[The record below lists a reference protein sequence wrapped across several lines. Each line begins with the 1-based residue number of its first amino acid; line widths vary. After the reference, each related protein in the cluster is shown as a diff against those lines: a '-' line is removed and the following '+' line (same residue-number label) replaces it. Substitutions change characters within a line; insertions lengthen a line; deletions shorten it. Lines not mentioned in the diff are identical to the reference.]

1 MATFQIAG
9 TSLDND
15 GNSSTAPLVVLFERD
30 DAIAVPLLSQL
41 RMAGY
46 DVRSARTPVELF
58 DILGKHLV
66 ALVLVDLGVATAGRR
81 EFWVAL
87 DAQRRGRA
95 IQVMT
100 FRYTP
105 PGGLY
110 DMDFDQTA
118 RAIPDVEVHGA
129 HEFQV
134 VIDAVRQRIPL
145 HGGPGVMGGMNVLGG
160 MSMPNAALP
169 GGIAPIGAALGVPSP
184 FMQPGVMGLGGQ
196 SVPFGA
202 PNGIP
207 NSPSIPPQMPY
218 DPAGAGAYNP
228 YQYGTN
234 GAYSPPSIPLEQ
246 QMEMGGT
253 YGPMFREA
261 PGAPQMPPG
270 FGVAPNG
277 APMAYPQMPYP
288 QMGSA
293 PSFGQAPQ
301 PNMYGFP
308 AAPTTP
314 IASGY
319 EATSPFA
326 HPVEANPFSV
336 EIETSPFAQPY
347 NMNPFAGEAPVS
359 TPPGAPD
366 FGMSQMA
373 PPPTMQPS
381 PFAAAA
387 ASPPPFAAPFIA
399 PEPTGNG
406 QRFDVGDFE
415 QRAAQLSAAYAAQ
428 FDIQTPPPGMSPS
441 QPGSD
446 ALGQPGGQLGW
457 GAMPVTPGRS
467 YPGFSSSFG
476 GSNHP
481 NGYGG
486 PRTPEPISDVWTPP
500 DADMN
505 DLLEGATG
513 VVPEMAF
520 KPIAPAASQ
529 PDASA
534 HPTAPWPS
542 LEREATETPAVHH
555 TPAPTAAPAEGGASF
570 QQDQEQATSRLLA
583 PPRGNGVY
591 GVYRA
596 SPTEKALSTVLVE
609 GALLDESKMET
620 LQGIQQMLASV
631 DMNFKLGEL
640 ALLFKFLSPDQLLA
654 AVLVS
659 RGLVTPAQIAGLGRA
674 KQDLASSGMDYD
686 LETLISMFNILP
698 PEQLRELRNELASR
712 Q

>member
-1 MATFQIAG
+1 
-9 TSLDND
+9 
-15 GNSSTAPLVVLFERD
+15 
-30 DAIAVPLLSQL
+30 
-41 RMAGY
+41 
-46 DVRSARTPVELF
+46 
-58 DILGKHLV
+58 
-66 ALVLVDLGVATAGRR
+66 
-81 EFWVAL
+81 
-87 DAQRRGRA
+87 
-95 IQVMT
+95 
-100 FRYTP
+100 
-105 PGGLY
+105 
-110 DMDFDQTA
+110 
-118 RAIPDVEVHGA
+118 
-129 HEFQV
+129 
-134 VIDAVRQRIPL
+134 
-145 HGGPGVMGGMNVLGG
+145 
-160 MSMPNAALP
+160 
-169 GGIAPIGAALGVPSP
+169 
-184 FMQPGVMGLGGQ
+184 GGQ
-196 SVPFGA
+196 TVPFGA
-202 PNGIP
+202 PNEIA
-207 NSPSIPPQMPY
+207 NSPSMPPQMPY

-228 YQYGTN
+228 YNPYGAN
-234 GAYSPPSIPLEQ
+234 GAYSPPSMPLEQ
-246 QMEMGGT
+246 QMEMGAT
-253 YGPMFREA
+253 YGPMFQQS

-277 APMAYPQMPYP
+277 APMGYPQMPYP
-288 QMGSA
+288 QASPT
-293 PSFGQAPQ
+293 PSFGPGGQAPQ
-301 PNMYGFP
+301 PNVYGFT
-308 AAPTTP
+308 AAPSTP
-314 IASGY
+314 VASGY

-326 HPVEANPFSV
+326 HPVGANPFSA
-336 EIETSPFAQPY
+336 EIEASPFAQPY
-347 NMNPFAGEAPVS
+347 NMNPFASEAPAS

-366 FGMSQMA
+366 FSMSQMA
-373 PPPTMQPS
+373 PPPAMQP

-399 PEPTGNG
+399 PEPAGNG

-446 ALGQPGGQLGW
+446 VLGQQGGQLGW
-457 GAMPVTPGRS
+457 GAMSDTPGRS

-476 GSNHP
+476 GSNHQ

-529 PDASA
+529 PDTSA

-542 LEREATETPAVHH
+542 LAGEAAETPAMHD
-555 TPAPTAAPAEGGASF
+555 TPAPAPAASPEGDTSF
-570 QQDQEQATSRLLA
+570 QPEQATSRLPA
-583 PPRGNGVY
+583 PSRGQQVH
-591 GVYRA
+591 RA
-596 SPTEKALSTVLVE
+596 SPTEQALSAVLVE
-609 GALLDESKMET
+609 GALLDDSKMET

-712 Q
+712 H